1 MTILNLIQP
10 FKPIFNIRTLQESVI
25 QSAKAPDGARCQCD
39 PQCKEPPLEK
49 FPFCAF
55 HKKNRCG
62 RIAPVSKDTPKYNP
76 TRWNKHEG
84 IRGSLNCFAYA
95 FDYFKLPKNCTIDKC
110 DASYPQPGRASGYP
124 AWSNT
129 NGKRCPDIIARI
141 MGDIPEVR
149 LTTFTDRCPKGFR
162 KIAVVVDPNEDYH
175 FYRQDSDGYWS
186 HKPGATPVTRLDTTG
201 RPIYDPMLATRDNK
215 SSNLNYERF
224 CGYLLVPITKNI
236 RLSRSGG
243 TRRMV
248 GTRRAV
254 GKRRAGDT
262 RQTVSIR
269 QKNRTI

>member
-1 MTILNLIQP
+1 MPTLNLIQP
-10 FKPIFNIRTLQESVI
+10 FKPILNIRALLESVT

-49 FPFCAF
+49 SPFCAF
-55 HKKNRCG
+55 HNKNRCG

-124 AWSNT
+124 AWSDID
-129 NGKRCPDIIARI
+129 GKRCPDIIARI

-149 LTTFTDRCPKGFR
+149 LTTFTDKCPKGFR

-175 FYRQDSDGYWS
+175 FYRQDADGYWS

-224 CGYLLVPITKNI
+224 CGYLLVPVTKNI

-243 TRRMV
+243 KRRTV
-248 GTRRAV
+248 DKRRTYKRRTV
-254 GKRRAGDT
+254 GKRRT
-262 RQTVSIR
+262 
-269 QKNRTI
+269 